1 MARARHPIKE
11 IENVLRHAEEC
22 GWRIK
27 VGGSHAWGRMYCP
40 LNSGLCRCG
49 EFCMTSV
56 YSTPRNVYRHVR
68 ELRLVIDNCDLNR
81 IDDEPPIE
89 IFKE

>member
-11 IENVLRHAEEC
+11 IENVLRHAEDL

-27 VGGSHAWGRMYCP
+27 VGGSHAWGKMYCP
-40 LNSGLCRCG
+40 LNSELCRCG
-49 EFCMTSV
+49 EFCITSV

-68 ELRLVIDNCDLNR
+68 DLRLVVDNCDLNR
-81 IDDEPPIE
+81 VMSDPLGMSLEE
-89 IFKE
+89 